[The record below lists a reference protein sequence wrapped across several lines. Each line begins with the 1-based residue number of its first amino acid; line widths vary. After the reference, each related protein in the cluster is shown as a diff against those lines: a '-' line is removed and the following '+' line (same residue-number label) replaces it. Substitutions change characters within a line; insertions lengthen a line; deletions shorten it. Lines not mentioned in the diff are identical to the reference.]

1 LPTILDR
8 VSEPIRVAA
17 ASLVARSSRLPRH
30 TLAWTSVALALI
42 LLLSVNLFASVALRN
57 AKADL
62 TQQQLF
68 TISSGTRQ
76 ILRSI
81 DEPISIN
88 LYYSPRLREVAPT
101 YGRYFERVRA
111 LLEQYRDLARGKLE
125 LAVFDPEPFSDAED
139 RAVAAGLRG
148 IRINPEG
155 ETAYFGLV
163 GRNATDNDVTIAF
176 FTADREP
183 FLEYDLTK
191 LVHTLANPKKRV
203 VGLITSLPLDGGMN
217 PMAMMG
223 GPRTLP
229 AQMIM
234 EQIRDFFEV
243 RTLSEDLKEIA
254 ADIDLLMIAQPERL
268 TPQAAYAI
276 DQYVLGG
283 GKILAFVDPVAEAGA
298 RAGPMGMGGAP
309 IAPEFVKLLKAWG
322 VAFDPSKAVGDIAAA
337 RRVQFGGGGRPLVTE
352 YVAWLGLDRRNIDA
366 KDVLSGGVDK
376 LNLASAGFLTAAE
389 GATTT
394 LLPIIET
401 SPQAMQI
408 AAEKLQTMPDPVALL
423 RAYKPEGKRLI
434 LAARVSGETKS
445 AFADGPPKPQP
456 DAAAGAQAAKAA
468 APDNATA
475 EGAKEAPPPRPEIA
489 AGDAKAKDGTAATGT
504 PEPTTTTPA
513 QASPADAGPPGATGG
528 EAKGDQAKKAEA
540 KGDLAKDGVAPVPEV
555 AAKARDGEAA
565 GVPAEGPLKQ
575 RANPHRAS
583 GRVTAIIVADSDLL
597 ADQFWVDVRDF
608 LGQQVA
614 IPHASNAA
622 FVVNALENLS
632 GSEALIALRGRGT
645 DERPFRL
652 VEELRR
658 DAERS
663 YREKEQALT
672 TRLKEV
678 QDQLAKY
685 ENSSESSG
693 VILSES
699 DRQAVDKFR
708 ADMLTVRRDLR
719 EVKRAL
725 RQDIDRLDGWLR
737 FANIG
742 FVPLLIAIG
751 GGAWALLRRRA
762 SAHRRASRDRR
773 ASQGEMS

>member
-1 LPTILDR
+1 MPN
-8 VSEPIRVAA
+8 VSDWVPEPMRAPLRAA
-17 ASLVARSSRLPRH
+17 ADRLVAHASRLPRH
-30 TLAWTSVALALI
+30 TLAWTSIGVALV
-42 LLLSVNLFASVALRN
+42 LLLSVNLFASVMLRN
-57 AKADL
+57 AKADV
-62 TQQQLF
+62 TEQGLF

-76 ILRSI
+76 VLRSI
-81 DEPISIN
+81 DEPISIS

-125 LAVFDPEPFSDAED
+125 LAVFDPQPFSDAED

-148 IRINPEG
+148 VRINQEG

-163 GRNATDNDVTIAF
+163 GRNATDNDVTVPF

-191 LVHTLANPKKRV
+191 LVYTLVNPKKRV

-229 AQMIM
+229 AQVIM

-243 RTLSEDLKEIA
+243 KTLSEDLKEIPS
-254 ADIDLLMIAQPERL
+254 DVDLLMVAQPERL
-268 TPQAAYAI
+268 TPEAAYAI

-337 RRVQFGGGGRPLVTE
+337 RRVQFGGGARPLVTE
-352 YVAWLGLDRRNIDA
+352 YVVWLGLDRGNIDE
-366 KDVLSGGVDK
+366 KDVLSGGIEK
-376 LNLASAGFLTAAE
+376 LNLASAGMLQRVE

-394 LLPIIET
+394 LTPILQT
-401 SPQAMQI
+401 SPQAMPI
-408 AAEKLQTMPDPVALL
+408 AAEKLQGMPDPVALL
-423 RAYKPEGKRLI
+423 RSYKPGGKRLM
-434 LAARVSGETKS
+434 LAGRVAGEANS
-445 AFADGPPKPQP
+445 AFPDGPPQP
-456 DAAAGAQAAKAA
+456 KADAAAAAG
-468 APDNATA
+468 N
-475 EGAKEAPPPRPEIA
+475 AKEAGKPAIT
-489 AGDAKAKDGTAATGT
+489 GKDGGGEKPGAAPGDGAKTASA
-504 PEPTTTTPA
+504 P
-513 QASPADAGPPGATGG
+513 ATGG
-528 EAKGDQAKKAEA
+528 DAQGA
-540 KGDLAKDGVAPVPEV
+540 GAPTAQQS
-555 AAKARDGEAA
+555 AAR
-565 GVPAEGPLKQ
+565 
-575 RANPHRAS
+575 PHKAS
-583 GRVTAIIVADSDLL
+583 GRVTAIIVADSDML
-597 ADQFWVDVRDF
+597 ADQFWVDVREF

-614 IPHASNAA
+614 IPNAGNAA

-632 GSEALIALRGRGT
+632 GSEALIGLRGRGT
-645 DERPFRL
+645 DERPFQL

-663 YREKEQALT
+663 FREKEQVLT
-672 TRLKEV
+672 GKLKEV
-678 QDQLAKY
+678 QEQLAKY
-685 ENSSESSG
+685 ENSGEGG
-693 VILSES
+693 VILSEN
-699 DRQAVDKFR
+699 DRQAIDKFR
-708 ADMLTVRRDLR
+708 ADMLTIRRELR
-719 EVKRAL
+719 EVKLAL

-742 FVPLLIAIG
+742 LVPLLVALG
-751 GGAWALLRRRA
+751 GGAWALLRRRRTRTP
-762 SAHRRASRDRR
+762 SARD
-773 ASQGEMS
+773 QGGVS